1 MGFEDQFSSCFT
13 QVNCHSHG
21 LLRLCSHPCI
31 PLLLVHDYTAALTFF
46 MGHGFFEFDGME
58 KMERENIVPGQHTGK
73 AIDAKASV
81 DFTNQQDA
89 REFFNMVKQRLLD
102 VNNWHNIAKSL
113 SAKFQLV
120 RSDKTNETGAPG
132 KGDYFKIDI
141 PGPGSKAGRGY
152 DWVQIED
159 IEDTSTDDYES
170 YGIRVRPTDNPETT
184 DKDVAHFYS
193 PESTSTFLVT
203 RKGNTVKAEIFDRNT
218 KPNDDT
224 TTLIDKI
231 RHKVVGATGV
241 AAFSKIQWQG
251 LVDGLIART

>member
-1 MGFEDQFSSCFT
+1 MVFSIS
-13 QVNCHSHG
+13 
-21 LLRLCSHPCI
+21 I
-31 PLLLVHDYTAALTFF
+31 A
-46 MGHGFFEFDGME
+46 ME

-89 REFFNMVKQRLLD
+89 RDLFHIVKQRLQD

-120 RSDKTNETGAPG
+120 RADKTNGTGAPK

-170 YGIRVRPTDNPETT
+170 YGIRVRPTDNPETS
-184 DKDVAHFYS
+184 DEDVAHFYS

-218 KPNDDT
+218 KPNDET
-224 TTLIDKI
+224 TTLVDKI
-231 RHKVVGATGV
+231 RHKVVGATGA